1 MSLIDRLQSRWS
13 SWLPRNITMIL
24 IIGWALG
31 FILGLSQPDLK
42 ATMELDFAKVQAGEI
57 WRLFSFFFVSDENN
71 FLWLLI
77 KCYVTWLIG
86 SHLEMQWGPLRYA
99 IYLVLS
105 WLGIM
110 AAMGLLHSVGG
121 SKATSANFPL
131 LILNLYLGLFFA
143 FATLFPQIQF
153 YIFFVLPVKV
163 KWLGIIFGAITAF
176 QIISAPMVIKAAILI
191 SLANYFIFFIPYWF
205 TFARRKKRRVVV
217 VMQEAKQEKEPFH
230 VCSVCGI
237 TDKEAPDRQ
246 FRVDMSSGE
255 PKDICNVC
263 LDKRK
268 AEQKAEQQAE

>member
-1 MSLIDRLQSRWS
+1 
-13 SWLPRNITMIL
+13 
-24 IIGWALG
+24 
-31 FILGLSQPDLK
+31 
-42 ATMELDFAKVQAGEI
+42 
-57 WRLFSFFFVSDENN
+57 
-71 FLWLLI
+71 
-77 KCYVTWLIG
+77 
-86 SHLEMQWGPLRYA
+86 
-99 IYLVLS
+99 
-105 WLGIM
+105 M

-121 SKATSANFPL
+121 SKATSTNFPL

-191 SLANYFIFFIPYWF
+191 SLANYFIFFIHTGSRLLAGKSAALWWSCKKLN
-205 TFARRKKRRVVV
+205 RK
-217 VMQEAKQEKEPFH
+217 KEPFH

-255 PKDICNVC
+255 PKDFAMYV
-263 LDKRK
+263 
-268 AEQKAEQQAE
+268 